1 MISQQRFF
9 ETLFEDTKG
18 YVEIR
23 TIDMEGKV
31 KQSWYK
37 TEEIKELVQDLK
49 RPYYLKTNVYFG
61 VCARKEKEGKEKN
74 VCQVNCFWTDI
85 DAKNIKEK
93 GAIKKKL
100 ELFLPEPS
108 IIISSGRGYH
118 CYWLLK
124 KSQEIKSQEDIDR
137 LKGYNKG
144 LAEELKADT
153 QAIDLSRVLRVPDT
167 KNLKDP
173 KNILMVRIV
182 KSDPEI
188 KYSLKNLSRFCRK
201 IEKSE
206 FAKTNIEEVE
216 IPDRFYQVLSNYPKL
231 EKTWLG
237 KRPDLKDQTRSGYDM
252 SLASQ
257 LVQFAFSTPEIAS
270 ILRIFKYGKKADAQG
285 DYLEWTIGKAKREYE
300 ERKNKEQSTRGNTNL
315 KLQDSKN
322 PKKKG
327 RIFITGKQLVKE
339 KVKELPA
346 PVKKGL
352 FVPERYTILAASD
365 GEGKTLFC
373 GQLTLNAIT
382 GTTFLGFFPIPK
394 PARVLYFAGENSRGD
409 MQTKIRRQQEELEKI
424 LGRSIDKELEDNFH
438 WVAPLD
444 INFFLNPRDK
454 VELHAWLADW
464 KPDIVIFDPL
474 ADFIASSKS
483 LSDDTLA
490 RTTAKTLTEIAQKF
504 KCFPIIT
511 THLRKEAINPQT
523 GRSIVTPEN
532 VWTFVFGSRYWLASA
547 PAQIVII
554 RANLQRYPK
563 AKKFC
568 FKFKTSEQVEPLQVL
583 RNPNLYYEE
592 LPEDKMSLATLTAQD
607 VVEILERKCK
617 GQQVLSLLV
626 EAMRIDL
633 GCGKT
638 IAREL
643 INTAKKKGLIYRD
656 PKDNLI
662 KRSSKLGKEL
672 KI

>member
-1 MISQQRFF
+1 MKRTKSDYDKKWKNEEVQGRRIIKTY
-9 ETLFEDTKG
+9 EYTDEKGELLFEAIRYEPKAFRQRRPDFKGGYIWNLKDTRRVL
-18 YVEIR
+18 YR
-23 TIDMEGKV
+23 
-31 KQSWYK
+31 
-37 TEEIKELVQDLK
+37 
-49 RPYYLKTNVYFG
+49 
-61 VCARKEKEGKEKN
+61 
-74 VCQVNCFWTDI
+74 
-85 DAKNIKEK
+85 
-93 GAIKKKL
+93 
-100 ELFLPEPS
+100 LPELIKGKDPVF
-108 IIISSGRGYH
+108 ICEGEKDVDNLREWGLTAT
-118 CYWLLK
+118 CNPMGAEKW
-124 KSQEIKSQEDIDR
+124 KSQEKEYNPF
-137 LKGYNKG
+137 LKGRDVIIIPDNDEEGERHLDQVASCLTG
-144 LAEELKADT
+144 LAKNVK
-153 QAIDLSRVLRVPDT
+153 VLRLPGAKDFSDWKARD
-167 KNLKDP
+167 KNNTEEKFLVLLSEAQKW
-173 KNILMVRIV
+173 K
-182 KSDPEI
+182 PE
-188 KYSLKNLSRFCRK
+188 K
-201 IEKSE
+201 
-206 FAKTNIEEVE
+206 
-216 IPDRFYQVLSNYPKL
+216 
-231 EKTWLG
+231 
-237 KRPDLKDQTRSGYDM
+237 
-252 SLASQ
+252 
-257 LVQFAFSTPEIAS
+257 
-270 ILRIFKYGKKADAQG
+270 KKAPP
-285 DYLEWTIGKAKREYE
+285 
-300 ERKNKEQSTRGNTNL
+300 RK
-315 KLQDSKN
+315 KLVE
-322 PKKKG
+322 
-327 RIFITGKQLVKE
+327 RIFITGEQLVKE

-424 LGRSIDKELEDNFH
+424 LGRSIDKELKENFH
-438 WVAPLD
+438 WVAPLN

-454 VELHAWLADW
+454 VELHAWLTDW

-568 FKFKTSEQVEPLQVL
+568 FKFKTSEQIEPLQVL

-592 LPEDKMSLATLTAQD
+592 LPEDKMSLASLSAQD
-607 VVEILERKCK
+607 VVEVLERKCK

-633 GCGKT
+633 GCGVT

-643 INTAKKKGLIYRD
+643 INTGIMQGLIYKD
-656 PKDNLI
+656 KKDNLI
-662 KRSSKLGKEL
+662 KVSSKLGKRL
-672 KI
+672 NI